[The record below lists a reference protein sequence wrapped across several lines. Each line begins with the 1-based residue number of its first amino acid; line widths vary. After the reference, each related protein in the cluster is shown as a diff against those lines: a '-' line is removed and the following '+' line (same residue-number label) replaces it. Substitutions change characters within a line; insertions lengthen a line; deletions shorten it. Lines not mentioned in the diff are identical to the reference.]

1 VSYVFLKNQL
11 FNLIIVV
18 MRRLFFAL
26 VTLALTLSGSGQRS
40 VDALFNKYA
49 GNHGFVT
56 VTING
61 NLLKLAKALCDDN
74 EDDNDRDCWP
84 EDITSIRI
92 LVQED
97 NDMKVGN
104 FYHLV
109 EKELDR
115 RNYEEFMKVNES
127 DQDLIMLVRTEGRSF
142 KEFLVVAG
150 GEDNVLIQVKG
161 NMTFREA
168 ERFSEKIRKD
178 NGTDLVNN

>member
-1 VSYVFLKNQL
+1 
-11 FNLIIVV
+11 

-26 VTLALTLSGSGQRS
+26 VTLAVTLPGSGQRS

-61 NLLKLAKALCDDN
+61 NLLKLAKALCNDD
-74 EDDNDRDCWP
+74 DDDDDDDHDCWP
-84 EDITSIRI
+84 ADITSIRI

-97 NDMKVGN
+97 DDMKVGN

-115 RNYEEFMKVNES
+115 RNYEEFMRVNES
-127 DQDLIMLVRTEGRSF
+127 DQDLIMLVRTAGRSF
-142 KEFLVVAG
+142 KEFLIVAG

-161 NMTFREA
+161 DMTFKEA
-168 ERFSEKIRKD
+168 ERFAEKIKKD
-178 NGTDLVNN
+178 NGTGLVNN

>member
-1 VSYVFLKNQL
+1 
-11 FNLIIVV
+11 

-26 VTLALTLSGSGQRS
+26 VTLAVTLPGSGQRS

-61 NLLKLAKALCDDN
+61 NLLKLAKALCND
-74 EDDNDRDCWP
+74 DDNDRDCWP
-84 EDITSIRI
+84 ADITSIRI

-97 NDMKVGN
+97 DDMKVGN

-115 RNYEEFMKVNES
+115 RNYEEFMRVNES
-127 DQDLIMLVRTEGRSF
+127 DQDLIMLVRTVGRSF
-142 KEFLVVAG
+142 KEFLIVAG

-161 NMTFREA
+161 DMTFKEA
-168 ERFSEKIRKD
+168 ERFAEKIKKD
-178 NGTDLVNN
+178 NGTGLVNN